1 MKTFRTGDD
10 RGQLS
15 LLPPS
20 IEDYVGGG
28 DLVRY
33 VDGFVDA
40 LDLRRIEDKFS
51 RLGRP
56 AYSPKLLVK
65 VILYGKMRGIRTG
78 RELSRACGEN
88 LRFMF
93 LARNER
99 PDFRTIND
107 FRKNNAEELAGIL
120 MQTIEVGIREN
131 LIDLRQVCIDGTKIG
146 ASAGR
151 RSFKTP
157 ETLKQE
163 LAVLEHEIKAS
174 LRADIEAEKE
184 EDNQYGDDD
193 GEGTLPPEMQNKKVL
208 ADRIKAALAEHQAC
222 AREKPKA
229 VSVTD
234 PECRMM
240 KGKGV
245 NPSYNAQAAI
255 DAKSRLVVA
264 GYAVNACCDSSEL
277 IPVVNEIERTTGASP
292 KRVVVDKGYTRCE
305 HIVEL
310 EQRGIDGYVS
320 IRQRRK
326 QSFTYNP
333 TKDSYTC
340 PEGKE
345 LSLIETRQTQ
355 KRYARRGCA
364 SCPRAN
370 ACIRKGADKR
380 VLQIKNSEAALVRM
394 EAKIATPEGK
404 AMAVLRASTIEPL
417 FGFLKF
423 ARRLRQ
429 MTIRGLKRVSWEW
442 QFELAAYNIEKL
454 KLLTT

>member
-1 MKTFRTGDD
+1 MKAFRTGDNKW
-10 RGQLS
+10 QLS

-20 IEDYVGGG
+20 IEDYVGAG

-33 VDGFVDA
+33 VDGFVEA

-78 RELSRACGEN
+78 RELGRACGEN

-107 FRKNNAEELAGIL
+107 FRKNNAEELA
-120 MQTIEVGIREN
+120 
-131 LIDLRQVCIDGTKIG
+131 
-146 ASAGR
+146 
-151 RSFKTP
+151 
-157 ETLKQE
+157 E
-163 LAVLEHEIKAS
+163 LQHEIKAS
-174 LRADIEAEKE
+174 LRADIEAEKG

-193 GEGTLPPEMQNKKVL
+193 GEGTLPPEMHNKKAL
-208 ADRIKAALAEHQAC
+208 ADRIKAALAEHQTC
-222 AREKPKA
+222 TREKPKA

-277 IPVVNEIERTTGASP
+277 IPVVNEIEKTTGASP

-305 HIVEL
+305 HIEEL

-345 LSLIETRQTQ
+345 LVLIETRQTQ
-355 KRYARRGCA
+355 KRYARRGST
-364 SCPRAN
+364 SCPRAS

-394 EAKIATPEGK
+394 EGKTATPEGK

-423 ARRLRQ
+423 APRLRQ
-429 MTIRGLKRVSWEW
+429 MTIRGLQRVNWEW